1 MPSHSIP
8 TSGKLVLAG
17 LVTLCGLLGA
27 ASHLQPELLGIAAR
41 QSEKVKTIAA
51 HVANV
56 GVPSIAKS
64 GEGGTKQASVDR
76 GDALWAIPLA
86 SLTAT
91 RERPIFSPTRRPA
104 SAVVRLA
111 PAQPPSAG
119 QPLLVLLGAI
129 AGETEGIAIFQDRT
143 TKNTIR
149 LKPGESH
156 AGWTLQAVKAREA
169 ILQNEQKTAIL
180 VFPNPSAK

>member
-1 MPSHSIP
+1 MPSRSIP
-8 TSGKLVLAG
+8 TSGKLVLVG

-27 ASHLQPELLGIAAR
+27 ASQQQPELLGIAAR
-41 QSEKVKTIAA
+41 QSERIKPIVA

-64 GEGGTKQASVDR
+64 GEGGTKQGVVDR
-76 GDALWAIPLA
+76 GDPLWAIPLA

-91 RERPIFSPTRRPA
+91 RERPIFSPMRRPA
-104 SAVVRLA
+104 AAMVRSA
-111 PAQPPSAG
+111 PTQPPSAG

>member
-1 MPSHSIP
+1 MPSRSIP
-8 TSGKLVLAG
+8 TSGKRVLVG

-27 ASHLQPELLGIAAR
+27 ASQQQTDLPGITAR
-41 QSEKVKTIAA
+41 QSESVKPI
-51 HVANV
+51 VAYV
-56 GVPSIAKS
+56 ATAGLPSNANS
-64 GEGGTKQASVDR
+64 REGGAKQGSADR
-76 GDALWAIPLA
+76 GDSLWAIPLA

-104 SAVVRLA
+104 SAVVRSA
-111 PAQPPSAG
+111 PTQPPSAG